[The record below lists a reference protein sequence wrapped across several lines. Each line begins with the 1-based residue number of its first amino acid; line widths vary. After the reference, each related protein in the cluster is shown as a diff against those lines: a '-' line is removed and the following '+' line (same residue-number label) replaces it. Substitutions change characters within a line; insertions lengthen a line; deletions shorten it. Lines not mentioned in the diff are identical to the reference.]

1 MKLENRNI
9 LVFADDFGR
18 HPSTMQHLGKVL
30 AKNNRLMWIGS
41 LALRKPTY
49 KLHDIKRLI
58 EKFRKIFLVRAS
70 RESPIQTGNVLEVH
84 PFVLPFHDIKIVRAI
99 NDFLLIRTLKK
110 KIKQNNFHVPILIS
124 SSPIMYGLLGKLGE
138 TSSHYFCLDDYSL
151 FKGAFKSL
159 IELENK
165 LLEKVDSSFS
175 VSMPL
180 LKTRI
185 PKSGINNFL
194 PQGVD
199 IDHFFNINKTSAAK
213 MDRIKKPIIG
223 FFGLISEW
231 VDLKI
236 IDSLAKDYPDC
247 SIVILGDASV
257 DISSLRTYP
266 NVHLVG
272 KVPYDELP
280 SYASRFDVGIIPFKI
295 NELTAAVNP
304 LKLLE
309 YLALGLPVV
318 TTPMH
323 EAEKFKDYIYIAHD
337 LNEFTKMVEIA
348 IKNDTEKMK
357 EERKKVITHYS
368 WEMITEGI
376 GEIILEVEKGKVG

>member
-18 HPSTMQHLGKVL
+18 HPSTVQHLGKVL

-49 KLHDIKRLI
+49 KPHDIKRLI
-58 EKFRKIFLVRAS
+58 EKFKKIFLVRAFG
-70 RESPIQTGNVLEVH
+70 EFPKQTDNVLEVH
-84 PFVLPFHDIKIVRAI
+84 PFVLPFHDIKIIRTI
-99 NDFLLIRTLKK
+99 NDFLLVRTLKK

-151 FKGAFKSL
+151 FKGAFQSL

-175 VSMPL
+175 VSMQL

-199 IDHFFNINKTSAAK
+199 IDHFSNINKTYAAK
-213 MDRIKKPIIG
+213 MGRIKKPIIG

-257 DISSLRTYP
+257 DISSLRTHP
-266 NVHLVG
+266 NVHLLG

-304 LKLLE
+304 LKLIE

-323 EAEKFKDYIYIAHD
+323 EVEKFKDYIYIAND
-337 LNEFTKMVEIA
+337 LNEFTKMVEVA

-368 WEMITEGI
+368 WEMIAEAI
-376 GEIILEVEKGKVG
+376 GKIILEVEKGKAG